1 MNHEQTPSTS
11 PEYEHDPDT
20 TPAIYVA
27 SLADYVSGRLHG
39 AWIDATIGADAIHQE
54 IQTMLARSKE
64 LAPEEWAIH
73 DYENFGTLR
82 LSEYESIERV
92 AAIAEHI
99 KEKGPAFAAWL
110 DYTGL
115 DQEDWHYFDDA
126 YLGEYDSLD
135 AYAEQV
141 IDDLGYERILDDA
154 LPETIRAYVKINVR
168 AMARDLEASGDVFT
182 VESESGVY
190 VFSSRY

>member
-1 MNHEQTPSTS
+1 MNHETTPSST
-11 PEYEHDPDT
+11 PERERDPDT

-27 SLADYVSGRLHG
+27 SLADYVNGRLHG
-39 AWIDATIGADAIHQE
+39 IWIDATIGPEAIHHE
-54 IQTMLARSKE
+54 IQAMLATSKDP
-64 LAPEEWAIH
+64 APEEWAIH
-73 DYENFGTLR
+73 DYENFGPLR

-126 YLGEYDSLD
+126 YLGEYDTLD
-135 AYAEQV
+135 AYTEQL
-141 IDDLGYERILDDA
+141 IDDLGYDRLLDEA
-154 LPETIRAYVKINVR
+154 LPESIRSYVKIDGH
-168 AMARDLEASGDVFT
+168 AMAQDLEASGDVFT
-182 VESESGVY
+182 VESDSGVY
-190 VFSSRY
+190 IFSSHY

>member
-1 MNHEQTPSTS
+1 MNHEHTPTS
-11 PEYEHDPDT
+11 GHEREHDPDT

-27 SLADYVSGRLHG
+27 SLADYVNGRLHG
-39 AWIDATIGADAIHQE
+39 TWIDATIGADAIQHE
-54 IQTMLARSKE
+54 IQAMLATSKE
-64 LAPEEWAIH
+64 PAPEEWAIH
-73 DYENFGTLR
+73 DYENFGPLR

-92 AAIAEHI
+92 ADIAENI

-141 IDDLGYERILDDA
+141 TDGLGYDRILDDA
-154 LPETIRAYVKINVR
+154 IPESIRTYVKLDTH
-168 AMARDLEASGDVFT
+168 AMAQDLEASGEVFT
-182 VESESGVY
+182 VESDSGVY
-190 VFSSRY
+190 VFSSHY